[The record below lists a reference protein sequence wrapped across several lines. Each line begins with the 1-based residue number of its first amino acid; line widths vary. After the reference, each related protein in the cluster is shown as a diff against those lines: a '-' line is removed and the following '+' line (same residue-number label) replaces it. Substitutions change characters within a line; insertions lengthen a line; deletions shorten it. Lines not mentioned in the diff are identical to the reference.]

1 MLLTILLFA
10 YVNASSIILP
20 ITKRHQPINAL
31 RKRAQHYTPLFNDA
45 GSEYLVTIGIG
56 TPIQNFTL
64 SLDTGSADLWIPS
77 IECPTDQCPLTRFDA
92 SKSTT
97 FQPTTSL
104 FHVQYGIGSVNGTY
118 GTDHVYLGEAHV
130 PQQQFGLASST
141 RDLILVTSDNTNEIA
156 NGIFG
161 LGHPTLTKGTVKYEP
176 FLFQLANQGMID
188 EAVFSISMGSISDE
202 GWSGEMMIGGINPN
216 KYSGEIEYAPVMT
229 NSTYWMVGGKSIQIL
244 KRGTVDEIVLNS
256 TFDRVRGMIIDTGT
270 TLTYVDHDLAEEIV
284 REVVGREN
292 NNVALDHM
300 SGTFIINCQAP
311 QLNDR
316 SADYSLQIL
325 LENDITL
332 NIPVKDLIIPLDGK
346 TVQESTQCMF
356 GIAPWMK
363 TGTSDKMN
371 KKGWILIGDS
381 VLRSMYLVFDM
392 KQNRIGFAKPS
403 VVPQQR
409 MMVSLSNKL
418 SPPLL
423 VLIAFI
429 SLAL

>member
-20 ITKRHQPINAL
+20 ITKRHKPINGL
-31 RKRAQHYTPLFNDA
+31 QKRAQHYTPLFNDE
-45 GSEYLVTIGIG
+45 GSEYLVNIGIG

-92 SKSTT
+92 SKSST
-97 FQPTTSL
+97 FHPTTSL

-118 GTDHVYLGEAHV
+118 GTDHVYLGDAHV
-130 PQQQFGLASST
+130 PQQLFGLASST
-141 RDLILVTSDNTNEIA
+141 RDLILVTSNNTNEIA

-161 LGHPTLTKGTVKYEP
+161 LGHPALTTSAVKYEP
-176 FLFQLANQGMID
+176 FLFQLAKQGMID
-188 EAVFSISMGSISDE
+188 DAIFSISMGSMSDE
-202 GWSGEMMIGGINPN
+202 GWSGEMMIGGTNPN
-216 KYSGEIEYAPVMT
+216 KYSGEIEYAPVMSD
-229 NSTYWMVGGKSIQIL
+229 STYWMVGGKSIQIL
-244 KRGTVDEIVLNS
+244 KRDTVDEIVLNS
-256 TFDRVRGMIIDTGT
+256 TFDGVRGMIIDTGT
-270 TLTYVDHDLAEEIV
+270 TLTYVDHELAEEIV
-284 REVVGREN
+284 REVAGREE

-311 QLNDR
+311 HLNDR
-316 SADYSLQIL
+316 SVDYSVKII
-325 LENDITL
+325 LENDVTL

-381 VLRSMYLVFDM
+381 VLRSTYLVFDM
-392 KQNRIGFAKPS
+392 KQNRIGFAKPLI
-403 VVPQQR
+403 VPQQR
-409 MMVSLSNKL
+409 IMVSLGNKS

-429 SLAL
+429 LVVL